1 MLPKIHL
8 QLFEPQEEQSPTV
21 ARILRQR
28 MVSQHLSQFLEVV
41 AVSQVFRYH
50 DLDWHL
56 RLLHSPAHQQWK
68 QDTLLLVHMLFEFVP
83 DVLEELDQTGGI
95 RRFVA
100 VSALNSPRQLE
111 YFRQVPAMQ
120 LMVVTDDVFEQIRG
134 WCRRPVPWLDLVP
147 SQLDFDLFDDR
158 PAIDALF
165 DAGLFQRSA
174 AATTEVKSVSGKH
187 AHRHRVGA
195 GEVAQAADGEALA
208 ELGVRVGPGC

>member
-68 QDTLLLVHMLFEFVP
+68 QDALLLVHMLFEFVP
-83 DVLEELDQTGGI
+83 DVLEELD
-95 RRFVA
+95 
-100 VSALNSPRQLE
+100 
-111 YFRQVPAMQ
+111 Y
-120 LMVVTDDVFEQIRG
+120 
-134 WCRRPVPWLDLVP
+134 
-147 SQLDFDLFDDR
+147 
-158 PAIDALF
+158 
-165 DAGLFQRSA
+165 AGLSPCLPSTRRANLSISGRSRRCI
-174 AATTEVKSVSGKH
+174 SW
-187 AHRHRVGA
+187 
-195 GEVAQAADGEALA
+195 
-208 ELGVRVGPGC
+208 